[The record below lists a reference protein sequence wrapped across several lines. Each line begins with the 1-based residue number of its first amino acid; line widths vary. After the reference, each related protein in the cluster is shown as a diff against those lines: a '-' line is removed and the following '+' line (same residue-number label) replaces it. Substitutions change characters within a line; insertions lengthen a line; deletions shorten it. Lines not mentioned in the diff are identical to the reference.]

1 MQAKA
6 SIRYFLGANSPQGF
20 YSLYDQL
27 IDPKQAK
34 SVYILKGGAGCG
46 KSSLMR
52 RVAQQVEQAG
62 ETVEYIYCSGDPDSL
77 DGIVIPSRRCAIA
90 DGTAPHVIEPKFPGV
105 VESYVNL
112 GACYDTKGLQTVR
125 EDIFSCMGGYKDCY
139 ARAYR
144 CLKAAAE
151 IQDDI
156 RSTLVTKEMEDK
168 AAKRAKGILSR
179 EIKKNGDGH
188 GQITKRFLRAVT
200 HRGIVCCYTT
210 VEILCKRL
218 YVLEDNFSTSH
229 LLLSHLLSGAVS
241 AGHDVIL
248 CPSPTHPDLA
258 EHLLIPSLSLAFVSA
273 PTGLVWEKRPY
284 RRIHMASMADSELL
298 QRNKA
303 RLRFARKISSAL
315 TSEAVDALAQA
326 KAMHDEL
333 EALYNPYVDFDQV
346 YHLADQIAAEILE

>member
-20 YSLYDQL
+20 YSLYDHL
-27 IDPKQAK
+27 IDPKQAR
-34 SVYILKGGAGCG
+34 SIYILKGGAGCG

-52 RVAQQVEQAG
+52 RVAQQAEQAG
-62 ETVEYIYCSGDPDSL
+62 ETVEYIHCSGDPDSL
-77 DGIVIPSRRCAIA
+77 DGVLIPGRRCAIV

-112 GACYDTKGLQTVR
+112 GVCYDTKKLQNVR
-125 EDIFSCMGGYKDCY
+125 QDIFSCMGGYKDCY
-139 ARAYR
+139 TRAYR

-151 IQDDI
+151 IQKDI
-156 RSTLVTKEMEDK
+156 RSSLITKEMEDK
-168 AAKRAKGILSR
+168 AAKRAKGILAR
-179 EIKKNGDGH
+179 EIKKSGEGC
-188 GQITKRFLRAVT
+188 GQVTKRFLRAVT
-200 HRGIVCCYTT
+200 HRGIICYYTT
-210 VEILCKRL
+210 AEILCKRV

-229 LLLSHLLSGAVS
+229 LLLSHLLNGAIS

-248 CPSPTHPDLA
+248 CPSPMAPELA

-273 PTGLVWEKRPY
+273 PAGLVWEKRPY
-284 RRIHMASMADSELL
+284 RRIHMASMADSTQL

-303 RLRFARKISSAL
+303 RLRFARKISSSL
-315 TSEAVDALAQA
+315 TEEAVNSLAQA

-346 YHLADQIAAEILE
+346 YRLANQISAEILE

>member
-20 YSLYDQL
+20 YSLYDHL

-52 RVAQQVEQAG
+52 RVAQQAEQAG
-62 ETVEYIYCSGDPDSL
+62 ETVEYIHCSGDPDSL
-77 DGIVIPSRRCAIA
+77 DGIVIPARRCAIV

-105 VESYVNL
+105 VECYVNL
-112 GACYDTKGLQTVR
+112 GSCYDNTKLQTVR
-125 EDIFSCMGGYKDCY
+125 QEVFSCTSGYKDCY
-139 ARAYR
+139 PRAYR

-151 IQDDI
+151 IQSDI
-156 RSTLVTKEMEDK
+156 RSSLITRDMEEK
-168 AAKRAKGILSR
+168 AAKRAKGILAR
-179 EIKKNGDGH
+179 EIKKSGSGC
-188 GQITKRFLRAVT
+188 GQVTKRFLRAVT
-200 HRGIVCCYTT
+200 HRGIICYYTT
-210 VEILCKRL
+210 AEALCKRV

-229 LLLSHLLSGAVS
+229 LLLSHLLDGAVS

-248 CPSPTHPDLA
+248 CPSPMAPELA

-284 RRIHMASMADSELL
+284 RRIHMASMADKTLL
-298 QRNKA
+298 QHNKA
-303 RLRFARKISSAL
+303 RLRFARKISSSL
-315 TSEAVDALAQA
+315 TEEAVDSLAQA
-326 KAMHDEL
+326 KSIHDEL
-333 EALYNPYVDFDQV
+333 EALYNPYVDFDRV
-346 YHLADQIAAEILE
+346 YQIADQIAAEILE